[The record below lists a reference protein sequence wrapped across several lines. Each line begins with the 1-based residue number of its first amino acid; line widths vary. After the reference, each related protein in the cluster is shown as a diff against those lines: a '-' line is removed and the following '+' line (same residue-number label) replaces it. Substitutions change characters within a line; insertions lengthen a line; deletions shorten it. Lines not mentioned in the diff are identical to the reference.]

1 MAYPRSWKTLDS
13 SLLTC
18 ACHLP
23 LVQLYSPNVL
33 AIGSS
38 LKGENSYSHHIDTK
52 VGVAVIDRFTYD
64 VLAFMEDL
72 EIASTL
78 RLQALFDAFRCASC
92 RHFEDLGSEGFCNLE
107 LVTRSCRL
115 PVAISRGP
123 GISGFKRLGASG
135 RIQAG
140 CRLISSEVLRLRGF
154 QRPGAWKVHGHC
166 I

>member
-1 MAYPRSWKTLDS
+1 MSKWHTLEAGKPDS

-78 RLQALFDAFRCASC
+78 RLRSLFDAFR
-92 RHFEDLGSEGFCNLE
+92 
-107 LVTRSCRL
+107 
-115 PVAISRGP
+115 
-123 GISGFKRLGASG
+123 
-135 RIQAG
+135 
-140 CRLISSEVLRLRGF
+140 
-154 QRPGAWKVHGHC
+154 
-166 I
+166 